1 MKAFEIPSNSKSLE
15 NLRLVDRPDP
25 QPGAGQILIGMRA
38 ASINARDQSVA
49 AGRYFGGLAH
59 GDIIALSDGAGE
71 VLAAGPGVDRFKR
84 GDRVAGL
91 FAPGWLDGPPLA
103 TTAGRAATNDGILA
117 QQVVM
122 DQHDAVLIPADLSF
136 EEAATLPCA
145 AVTAWNALMETPRPV
160 TRGDSV
166 LVLGSGGVSVFALQ
180 FARAAGAQVI
190 MTSSSD
196 AKLERGRSLG
206 ATHCINYQCTPEWD
220 KEVLRLTAGAGVD
233 CIVEVGG
240 TGTLPLS
247 LNAIAPGGKIALI
260 GVLTRSASS
269 PPLHTLMRKGASIH
283 GIIVGSRAM
292 FERMNQAIA
301 ERNIHPVIDK
311 VFAFDKAV
319 EAWRYHLSGAHFGK
333 VVISI

>member
-1 MKAFEIPSNSKSLE
+1 MKAFEIPSDSKSLE
-15 NLRLVDRPDP
+15 QLRLVDRPDP

-91 FAPGWLDGPPLA
+91 FAPGWLDGPPL
-103 TTAGRAATNDGILA
+103 
-117 QQVVM
+117 
-122 DQHDAVLIPADLSF
+122 
-136 EEAATLPCA
+136 
-145 AVTAWNALMETPRPV
+145 
-160 TRGDSV
+160 
-166 LVLGSGGVSVFALQ
+166 
-180 FARAAGAQVI
+180 
-190 MTSSSD
+190 
-196 AKLERGRSLG
+196 
-206 ATHCINYQCTPEWD
+206 
-220 KEVLRLTAGAGVD
+220 
-233 CIVEVGG
+233 
-240 TGTLPLS
+240 
-247 LNAIAPGGKIALI
+247 
-260 GVLTRSASS
+260 
-269 PPLHTLMRKGASIH
+269 HTLMRKGASIH

-319 EAWRYHLSGAHFGK
+319 DAWRYHLSGAHFGK